1 MAFYSGTQINAA
13 GSLITILDTELVK
26 NANWSIY
33 DGAVGANNKTYKC
46 ATVGAEFY
54 LNVAD
59 NQLGYATVSIWE
71 GWNAVGHVGT
81 GLNSATY
88 YTIYWRK
95 TGTALSPAAYYIHL
109 SDERVIYSCF
119 GTNLNY
125 SYFAGNVE
133 RYCPAYNVP
142 ILIGAKNTTV
152 TGRNQ
157 LGYGGPSA
165 SYDAWIALHFSRK
178 IAVDCFADRYEYN
191 TPTANSFLIWKEK
204 NTGWFIE
211 ENIVDLGSLGRVLGI
226 MRGVQTL
233 QATSAAN
240 LGIAHGDTIT
250 VGGVTWDVHGST
262 QLAVLKRA

>member
-33 DGAVGANNKTYKC
+33 DAAVGANNKTYKC
-46 ATVGAEFY
+46 ATAGAEFY

-81 GLNSATY
+81 GLNSAAY

-125 SYFAGNVE
+125 SHFAGNVE
-133 RYCPAYNVP
+133 RYNAAYNIP
-142 ILIGAKNTTV
+142 ILVGVRNTINTII
-152 TGRNQ
+152 NP
-157 LGYGGPSA
+157 LGNGGPVVS
-165 SYDAWIALHFSRK
+165 SFGWIALAIYRATVFECCATYYDYS
-178 IAVDCFADRYEYN
+178 
-191 TPTANSFLIWKEK
+191 TPAGNGYIPGKEK
-204 NTGWFIE
+204 NIGWFIR
-211 ENIVDLGSLGRVLGI
+211 ENIIGI
-226 MRGVQTL
+226 PYLARNIGVMRGVQSM
-233 QATSAAN
+233 QAMTAGTT
-240 LGIAHGDTIT
+240 GIAHGDTIT
-250 VGGVTWDVHGST
+250 VGGDTWDVHGSG